1 VKIAIISSAHPEK
14 CPYIKYYTDVLERLN
29 LNFDLLSWNRD
40 GFYKSFMK
48 NNYYWFNYRSLETKN
63 NLLKL
68 FDYYKFSKFVSN
80 NIKDTD
86 YDILILYDT
95 ASVVF
100 LWPLLCKKFKKKYI
114 YDIRDYSPI
123 IPCIRMFMH
132 KIIVNSKFTVISS
145 PGYKKWLPRN
155 YEYIIGHN
163 LRRKLLNIPMIIP
176 CFFSNKVIKILTI
189 GQIRNFSP
197 NASLVEAVGNKSNIL
212 LEFVGYGNEYEN
224 LKKYSKKFHNI
235 LFTGR
240 YKKDEEAD
248 IVKNVDFI
256 NILLP
261 DTLSFNTPLSNRFYL
276 SLIYRK
282 PMIVNEESIQAKY
295 VLKYKLGIVIK
306 KGDNIYEK
314 ICEYVKTFDQNIFLW
329 GCDTLLKEIKVDID
343 EFERVLIDA
352 LI

>member
-1 VKIAIISSAHPEK
+1 MKIAIISSAHPEK

-224 LKKYSKKFHNI
+224 LKKYSKK
-235 LFTGR
+235 
-240 YKKDEEAD
+240 
-248 IVKNVDFI
+248 
-256 NILLP
+256 
-261 DTLSFNTPLSNRFYL
+261 
-276 SLIYRK
+276 
-282 PMIVNEESIQAKY
+282 
-295 VLKYKLGIVIK
+295 
-306 KGDNIYEK
+306 
-314 ICEYVKTFDQNIFLW
+314 
-329 GCDTLLKEIKVDID
+329 
-343 EFERVLIDA
+343 
-352 LI
+352 